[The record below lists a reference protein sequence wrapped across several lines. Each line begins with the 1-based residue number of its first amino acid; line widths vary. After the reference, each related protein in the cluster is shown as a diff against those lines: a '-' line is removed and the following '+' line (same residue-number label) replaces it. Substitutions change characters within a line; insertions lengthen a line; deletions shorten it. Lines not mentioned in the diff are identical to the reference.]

1 MKNILLSVA
10 LSTVIGSGSAL
21 AADIRIGTEGA
32 YVPWNYI
39 DDKGELAGYEIDLG
53 REMCKR
59 AKLSCEFV
67 INEWDSI
74 IPNLLAGNYDII
86 MAGMSVTD
94 ERKESINFSA
104 EYYPPDPSRFAGAT
118 NVNADFDNLTGLKIG
133 AQGAT
138 IQAAYVE
145 SNFAK
150 GNTVLTFETPDQ
162 SIADLVAGNIDLLLA
177 DNSFLAPIVEGSAG
191 AISFVGPAI
200 PIGGGIAMGLRKS
213 DHELAETMNAALE
226 SMKVDGTV
234 DKLLLE
240 YFEIDSVYAN

>member
-59 AKLSCEFV
+59 AELSCEFV

-104 EYYPPDPSRFAGAT
+104 EYYPPDPSRFAGVT

-138 IQAAYVE
+138 IQAA
-145 SNFAK
+145 
-150 GNTVLTFETPDQ
+150 
-162 SIADLVAGNIDLLLA
+162 
-177 DNSFLAPIVEGSAG
+177 
-191 AISFVGPAI
+191 
-200 PIGGGIAMGLRKS
+200 
-213 DHELAETMNAALE
+213 
-226 SMKVDGTV
+226 
-234 DKLLLE
+234 
-240 YFEIDSVYAN
+240 